1 MSRVAAGETGV
12 LRVFAIDLPD
22 KAAGDFVAVDPAS
35 GSPSRFNTVLVPE
48 FTLDPDFVEAFVVS
62 DLHRF
67 GHADLVAY
75 VSGASPR
82 PADLAHNARAL
93 REVAGWVVLLWSG
106 AFGGRAAAVPPVA
119 PVRLLATL
127 RLADPAPRAP
137 VGDAPFAPP
146 RPRAAMRTNHLP
158 ADPRRL
164 RNAITGLALA
174 GVVALAT
181 TLVYLG
187 VPG

>member
-12 LRVFAIDLPD
+12 LPVFAIDLPD

-106 AFGGRAAAVPPVA
+106 AFGGRAAAVHPIA
-119 PVRLLATL
+119 PIRLLATL
-127 RLADPAPRAP
+127 RLADPAPRP
-137 VGDAPFAPP
+137 RVGDAPFAPP
-146 RPRAAMRTNHLP
+146 RLRAAMRTNLLP
-158 ADPRRL
+158 ADPRRM

-181 TLVYLG
+181 ALVYLG
-187 VPG
+187 IPG